1 MAQFIIGE
9 YIYETHPSSQ
19 YKTVSVKVHD
29 ISKSSYED
37 IPQSVTYQGDTYY
50 VTDATNC
57 FYKCTSLVQAPVI
70 PNSVT
75 DMFNC
80 FFRCTSLTQAPVIPD
95 GVTNMEWCFAYCTSL
110 TTAPVIPDSV
120 TNIKNCFRG
129 CTSLVGDA
137 YILGNPLTDGV
148 FKDTMLPITVYTFN
162 QTVANSSKLS
172 ASNNNVTIQTE
183 SSQGDVPITI
193 LGTRTLTEEENITYG
208 TDVGIRIDL
217 LADCTDG
224 VALTNIYIN
233 NVAYSNVLYDMD
245 NNLIPLNS
253 KSAPLYIP
261 PDYLRCYIIINA
273 PQIVPDKRL
282 NLFIGKVAFMKTN
295 AEDKK
300 VAYPSTATPSQVKQE
315 GQSNL
320 ISPQIDIFNISFNPE
335 TTKLNEYTIGSL
347 IGVARLDV
355 IRAQTNDLHN
365 QYPIKHIVTHANNVK
380 VSDTQTL
387 QDWITEQYSEF
398 L

>member
-37 IPQSVTYQGDTYY
+37 IPQSVIYQGDTYY

-57 FYKCTSLVQAPVI
+57 FYKCTSLIQAPVI
-70 PNSVT
+70 PNSVI
-75 DMFNC
+75 DMYGC
-80 FFRCTSLTQAPVIPD
+80 FFGCTSLIQAPVIPNR
-95 GVTNMEWCFAYCTSL
+95 VTNMTG
-110 TTAPVIPDSV
+110 
-120 TNIKNCFRG
+120 CFRG
-129 CTSLVGDA
+129 CTSLVGDI
-137 YILGNPLTDGV
+137 YILGNPLTNDAFRG
-148 FKDTMLPITVYTFN
+148 TILPITVHTFN
-162 QTVANSSKLS
+162 QTVADSSKLS
-172 ASNNNVTIQTE
+172 ANNNNVTIQTE

-224 VALTNIYIN
+224 VALTNVYIN
-233 NVAYSNVLYDMD
+233 NVSHSNVLYDMD

-253 KSAPLYIP
+253 ESAPLYIP
-261 PDYLRCYIIINA
+261 PEYLRCYIIINA
-273 PQIVPDKRL
+273 PQIVPDKSL
-282 NLFIGKVAFMKTN
+282 ILFIKKVAFMKTN
-295 AEDKK
+295 AEDKR

-335 TTKLNEYTIGSL
+335 TTRLSGYTIGSL
-347 IGVARLDV
+347 MGVARLDV
-355 IRAQTNDLHN
+355 IRAQTNDLHVP
-365 QYPIKHIVTHANNVK
+365 YPIKHIVTHADNVK